1 MRICVRVRE
10 TAVLSQQ
17 GRLRQSADRQMSVL
31 TTNQNKS
38 MKNTDLFP
46 ECKCNQYFK
55 QRQRISPLRNFKFS
69 GAKEHN
75 LTIWAN
81 LSE

>member
-38 MKNTDLFP
+38 MKNTYRKNRFIFLS
-46 ECKCNQYFK
+46 QYVK
-55 QRQRISPLRNFKFS
+55 QHRKSSSSGEFHHFLTRKNFD
-69 GAKEHN
+69 AKVEFD
-75 LTIWAN
+75 
-81 LSE
+81 